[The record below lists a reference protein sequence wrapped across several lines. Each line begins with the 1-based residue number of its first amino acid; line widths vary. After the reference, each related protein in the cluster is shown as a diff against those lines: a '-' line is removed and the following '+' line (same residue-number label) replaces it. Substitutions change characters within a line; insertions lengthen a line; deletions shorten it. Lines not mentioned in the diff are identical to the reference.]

1 MKVFITRQLK
11 LDSIFKTQLQA
22 LGHEVFGESLIE
34 FNAVHADALK
44 GEDWLFFYSKR
55 GIYYLLEKYSPS
67 SLSNYKLA
75 TIGEG
80 TAAYLAQNYELKA
93 NFIGSGDP
101 QDTATAFL
109 KVAKGQRVGFIR
121 ARQSKM
127 SVQKLLESEL
137 IIHDYV
143 VYDNKIRQNLD
154 LPETEIVVFTSPMNA
169 EAYDHAL
176 GFSNQSHYIAIGR
189 TTAKQLKNLGLHDFE
204 LASEPSEAGLLKSVK
219 KILKNT
225 NAH

>member
-1 MKVFITRQLK
+1 MKIFITRQLK

-22 LGHEVFGESLIE
+22 LGHQVFGESLIE
-34 FNAVHADALK
+34 FNAVDVDALK
-44 GEDWLFFYSKR
+44 GEEWLFFYSKR
-55 GIYYLLEKYSPS
+55 GVYYLLESHKPS
-67 SLSNYKLA
+67 TLSNYNLA

-80 TAAYLAQNYELKA
+80 TAAYLAENYELKA

-101 QDTATAFL
+101 QHTATDFL

-127 SVQKLLESEL
+127 SVQQLLESEL

-154 LPETEIVVFTSPMNA
+154 LPETQIVIFTSPMNA
-169 EAYDHAL
+169 EAYYHAS
-176 GFSNQSHYIAIGR
+176 GFPSQNYYIAIGK
-189 TTAKQLKNLGLHDFE
+189 TTAKKLKNLGLYGFE
-204 LASEPSEAGLLKSVK
+204 LASEPSESGLLKSTK
-219 KILKNT
+219 KILKNI
-225 NAH
+225 NAD